1 MDESLRY
8 LQRIHEA
15 VIKISREQPT
25 LDLMDLTKGV
35 LNELGMPETMANPMI
50 SRSFQANLKVRN
62 HSDLLQD

>member
-1 MDESLRY
+1 
-8 LQRIHEA
+8 
-15 VIKISREQPT
+15 
-25 LDLMDLTKGV
+25 MDLTKGV